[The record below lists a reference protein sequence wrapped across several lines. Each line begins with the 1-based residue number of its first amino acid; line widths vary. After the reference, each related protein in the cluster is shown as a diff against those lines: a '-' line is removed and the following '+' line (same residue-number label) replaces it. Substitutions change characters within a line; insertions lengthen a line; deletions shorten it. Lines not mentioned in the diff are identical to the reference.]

1 MDMRIKP
8 SLGHGMSR
16 FWSVE
21 SSEGVGSMFYGLE
34 IRWSGVHK
42 GCEGE
47 VREAESCEAE
57 ENQLLKSKWDRV
69 EQAG

>member
-1 MDMRIKP
+1 
-8 SLGHGMSR
+8 
-16 FWSVE
+16 
-21 SSEGVGSMFYGLE
+21 MFYGLE

>member
-1 MDMRIKP
+1 
-8 SLGHGMSR
+8 
-16 FWSVE
+16 
-21 SSEGVGSMFYGLE
+21 MFYGLE
-34 IRWSGVHK
+34 MRWAGVHK

-69 EQAG
+69 EQAC